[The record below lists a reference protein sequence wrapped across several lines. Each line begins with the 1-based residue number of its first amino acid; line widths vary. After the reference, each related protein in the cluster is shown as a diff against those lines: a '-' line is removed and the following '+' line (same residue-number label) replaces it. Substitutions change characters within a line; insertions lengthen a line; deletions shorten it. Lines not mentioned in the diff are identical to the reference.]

1 MAIYFLGQQ
10 QQTQPGTSDTPSIV
24 APITLSNT
32 ATVKVNAS
40 ATSIQLMA
48 ARSNRKSLYLY
59 NDSDKACF
67 VSLGATA
74 ATTNTATTPNFKYWI
89 PSQYGMQIDTNIPVT
104 SLNVIFEASATGSI
118 IATEGF

>member
-10 QQTQPGTSDTPSIV
+10 QTNQPGTSESPSVV

-40 ATSIQLMA
+40 ATSVQLMT
-48 ARSNRKSLYLY
+48 ARTGRKSLHLY
-59 NDSDKACF
+59 NDSNKACF
-67 VSLGATA
+67 VSVGATA

-89 PSQYGMQIDTNIPVT
+89 PAQYAMQIDMNIPIT
-104 SLNVIFEASATGSI
+104 ALQVIFEASATGAI

>member
-10 QQTQPGTSDTPSIV
+10 QSTGTSGNPTVVSPV
-24 APITLSNT
+24 TLSNS

-48 ARSNRKSLYLY
+48 ARSTRKSLYLH

-67 VSLGATA
+67 VSINGT
-74 ATTNTATTPNFKYWI
+74 ATTNTATTPNFTYWI
-89 PSQYGMQIDTNIPVT
+89 PSQYAMQVD
-104 SLNVIFEASATGSI
+104 SNVPITALSVVFEADATGSI
-118 IATEGF
+118 IATEGY